1 MLYAYGDTSETRSQ
15 DQEPG
20 PRDRAPGKGKQLHR
34 KITQSPASSTDQHQE
49 PGTVNRETEN
59 NQGVGKKKPVPDW
72 GNVKYFIY
80 VTPNLYFYHKIFPG
94 G

>member
-1 MLYAYGDTSETRSQ
+1 LVTYILSTPPRVGSVNAIRLRRYIR

-20 PRDRAPGKGKQLHR
+20 PGTRTRDRAPGKGKQLHR

-59 NQGVGKKKPVPDW
+59 NQG
-72 GNVKYFIY
+72 
-80 VTPNLYFYHKIFPG
+80 G
-94 G
+94 GQKETSSRLG